1 MIKNWLRMSPMY
13 FVYVKKWF
21 CWRSWEP
28 PTKWQFLWREDNI
41 LTPQLPPPPPPPPQT
56 TTPAP
61 QHPPHPHPPPHQI
74 FSHIYLQMSLPI
86 KHYLPHLKTAWP
98 TQNWRVRSREYFLYF
113 SFTHVKGTMRMG
125 FYYKTSRRKYNGQNL
140 EIRIEVVTVSLP
152 FISM

>member
-1 MIKNWLRMSPMY
+1 MSPMY

-41 LTPQLPPPPPPPPQT
+41 LTTPPPPPPPPPPPNTHT

-61 QHPPHPHPPPHQI
+61 QHPPHPHPPPPPLTKCI
-74 FSHIYLQMSLPI
+74 CLSNITYYICRL
-86 KHYLPHLKTAWP
+86 HYLLKIGGCDRANIFCIFLSHTLMEPCAW
-98 TQNWRVRSREYFLYF
+98 V
-113 SFTHVKGTMRMG
+113 